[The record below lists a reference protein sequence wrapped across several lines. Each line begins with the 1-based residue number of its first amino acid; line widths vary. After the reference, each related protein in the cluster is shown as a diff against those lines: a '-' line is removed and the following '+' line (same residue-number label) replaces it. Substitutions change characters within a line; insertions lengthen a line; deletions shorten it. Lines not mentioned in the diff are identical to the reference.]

1 MLPKNDSYDPSMEWM
16 HITQSLEEELTLERS
31 IREIEDCENIDV
43 LSQLC
48 VAMARQQWH
57 QSKLLNQAVNHIAEM
72 DALIAD
78 GVQML

>member
-1 MLPKNDSYDPSMEWM
+1 MLPKNEPYDPSMEWM
-16 HITQSLEEELTLERS
+16 VVEQSLEEELTLERS

-57 QSKLLNQAVNHIAEM
+57 QGKLLKQAVGHIAGLEQ
-72 DALIAD
+72 
-78 GVQML
+78 V

>member
-1 MLPKNDSYDPSMEWM
+1 MLPKNEPSEPSTGWM
-16 HITQSLEEELTLERS
+16 IVEQSLEEELMLERS

-57 QSKLLNQAVNHIAEM
+57 QGKLLKQAVGHIAVLEQ
-72 DALIAD
+72 
-78 GVQML
+78 V

>member
-1 MLPKNDSYDPSMEWM
+1 MPPKNEPYDPSMEWM
-16 HITQSLEEELTLERS
+16 VVEQSLEEELTLERS

-57 QSKLLNQAVNHIAEM
+57 QGKLLKQAVGHIAGLEQ
-72 DALIAD
+72 I
-78 GVQML
+78 

>member
-1 MLPKNDSYDPSMEWM
+1 MLPRNESYDPSMEWM
-16 HITQSLEEELTLERS
+16 VVEQSLEEELTLERS

-57 QSKLLNQAVNHIAEM
+57 QSKLLKQAVGHIALM
-72 DALIAD
+72 DAVFSGAEKTA
-78 GVQML
+78 

>member
-1 MLPKNDSYDPSMEWM
+1 MPPKNGPYDPSMEWM
-16 HITQSLEEELTLERS
+16 HVTQSLEEELTLERS

-57 QSKLLNQAVNHIAEM
+57 QGKVLRQAVGRIAGLEQ
-72 DALIAD
+72 
-78 GVQML
+78 V

>member
-1 MLPKNDSYDPSMEWM
+1 MLPKNESSDPSMEWM
-16 HITQSLEEELTLERS
+16 VGEQSLEEELTLERS

-57 QSKLLNQAVNHIAEM
+57 QGKLLKQAVGHIAGLEQ
-72 DALIAD
+72 
-78 GVQML
+78 V

>member
-1 MLPKNDSYDPSMEWM
+1 MPLKNGPYNPSIEWM
-16 HITQSLEEELTLERS
+16 VVKQSLEEELTLERS

-57 QSKLLNQAVNHIAEM
+57 QGKLLKQAVGHIAGLEQ
-72 DALIAD
+72 I
-78 GVQML
+78 

>member
-1 MLPKNDSYDPSMEWM
+1 MHTKNGRYDPSMQWM
-16 HITQSLEEELTLERS
+16 VIEQSLEEELTLERS

-57 QSKLLNQAVNHIAEM
+57 QGKLLKQAVEHIAFIER
-72 DALIAD
+72 
-78 GVQML
+78 V

>member
-1 MLPKNDSYDPSMEWM
+1 MPQKNGPYDPSMKWM
-16 HITQSLEEELTLERS
+16 IVEQSLEEELTLERS

-57 QSKLLNQAVNHIAEM
+57 QGKLLKQAVGHIAGLEQ
-72 DALIAD
+72 
-78 GVQML
+78 V